1 MANSNPSDANTE
13 TGPGSPV
20 GTNRMVRRESGSAK
34 TSGIFGARPN
44 NEENGNKRK
53 WIIIAIIIALIFIA
67 GLIALIVWLVNRG
80 SSPTPAPDVWK
91 PEIVGQTVQFGS
103 PSEDMFSYPNATTL
117 STFSDDKEWRI
128 NNLRVF
134 MTAGFAQSY
143 QLFFNGNETAV
154 PDDILNEVYFEG
166 DETPEYI
173 DVEVDTSKPIK
184 YLKACHGTAGLA
196 FYNAKDEEPLNS
208 VTYWN

>member
-1 MANSNPSDANTE
+1 
-13 TGPGSPV
+13 
-20 GTNRMVRRESGSAK
+20 MVKRESGSAK

-44 NEENGNKRK
+44 EEEKENKRK
-53 WIIIAIIIALIFIA
+53 WIIIAIVIALILIA

-80 SSPTPAPDVWK
+80 SSPTPVVPDVWK
-91 PEIVGQTVQFGS
+91 PEIVGQTVQFGN
-103 PSEDMFSYPNATTL
+103 PSEDVFSYPNATTL
-117 STFSDDKEWRI
+117 NSFSDDKEWRI

-143 QLFFNGNETAV
+143 QLFFNSNETAV

-196 FYNAKDEEPLNS
+196 FYNAKDEDPLNS
-208 VTYWN
+208 VTYWNEFSDC